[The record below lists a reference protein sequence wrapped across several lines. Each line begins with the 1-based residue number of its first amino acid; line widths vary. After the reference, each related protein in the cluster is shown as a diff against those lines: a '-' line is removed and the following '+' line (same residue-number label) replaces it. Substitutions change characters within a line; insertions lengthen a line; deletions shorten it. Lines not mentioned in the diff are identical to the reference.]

1 MTELDER
8 QSFERPAPFRQLL
21 TLVAESLQSYYDL
34 APASGIWDGSA
45 TDALAETDSTLKTGP
60 SLGFVALNL
69 VLSPKCHASAENA
82 QPFTNLSI
90 GHLI

>member
-21 TLVAESLQSYYDL
+21 TLVAESLQSYI

-60 SLGFVALNL
+60 S
-69 VLSPKCHASAENA
+69 
-82 QPFTNLSI
+82 
-90 GHLI
+90 